1 VILGIDKLLELV
13 KKKKLVENLSE
24 RELKNPEGTGFDIRM
39 GEIYRLKEDGFLG
52 IDERKTPD
60 VELLA
65 KYGKDKKYILKPNEF
80 VLIKTLEKVNVPEN
94 LTMFTFPRSTL
105 HRCGIQFLCT
115 KTDPGYSGELVFGL
129 KNLSDKNF
137 KVELGSRIANIVFLE
152 IKGKTVPY
160 RGQWKNGRVTTK
172 EKEKQV

>member
-1 VILGIDKLLELV
+1 MILGIDKLLELV

-52 IDERKTPD
+52 IYERKTPD
-60 VELLA
+60 VEMLA
-65 KYGKDKKYILKPNEF
+65 KYGKDKEYILKPNEF

-94 LTMFTFPRSTL
+94 LTIFAFPRSTL
-105 HRCGIQFLCT
+105 IRCGVQFLCT
-115 KTDPGYSGELVFGL
+115 KTDPGYFGELVFGL

-152 IKGKTVPY
+152 IEGKTVPY